1 MWFPAWF
8 IFAILFWRA
17 RKTIVKQ
24 PLGPPTPGVQSPTP
38 AQFFPSYPAP
48 FFFFLPGT
56 PAQNSDSLP
65 PPPTHL
71 TLPPVH
77 FSSKAPPTP
86 VPLTPGSPV
95 LPHVSNKTS
104 YEILWSLEAM
114 RPWLYNLS
122 HSCRGK
128 LPACTVQFAAEVHAT
143 FQSDRTILNTNLMAS
158 KNLRDL
164 TMRRLIRCFNIWQ
177 VLYVSF
183 KFQINV
189 TIKTTNLATESSRDL
204 KIRCL
209 SDIETGPWNF
219 DWAERW
225 TGEMWNHEH
234 SIAWWNYIIFRSS

>member
-24 PLGPPTPGVQSPTP
+24 PPGPLPPGFNPLPPPNFFLPTPPR
-38 AQFFPSYPAP
+38 
-48 FFFFLPGT
+48 FFFFCRVP

-114 RPWLYNLS
+114 RPWLYIIY
-122 HSCRGK
+122 H
-128 LPACTVQFAAEVHAT
+128 TAAEVPAT
-143 FQSDRTILNTNLMAS
+143 FQSDRTILNTNRMAS

-177 VLYVSF
+177 LLYVSF

-189 TIKTTNLATESSRDL
+189 TIKTTNLATVSHRE
-204 KIRCL
+204 I
-209 SDIETGPWNF
+209 
-219 DWAERW
+219 
-225 TGEMWNHEH
+225 
-234 SIAWWNYIIFRSS
+234 